1 MSRQLA
7 FAPAPDAATHFR
19 LTVFGAVL
27 HLLEQRP
34 DACADLPFLAAYQ
47 AEIARLAGRDTA
59 PRAAEW
65 AAALDGIGSDAALP
79 FSRLAR
85 AGFAPLARQLLATL
99 AMIEEDPALAYLV
112 EPDGGLPTLGGLVAQ
127 WRTGAE
133 GDRAAAVRDALRDLE
148 AAGLVE
154 VADPEVLRG
163 DRRLRLPGPLL
174 DVLAGA
180 PPRLD
185 SARFEACVALPEP
198 ADWIAPDAEAID
210 PVRLGALIASD
221 PARLILV
228 RGPGRNGRRML
239 LRAAARVAGLD
250 VLIVPQAMLTDP
262 AQWRCAAATAHLA
275 GAMLIAAVEPAP
287 GETLTIPA
295 HPLFTGPI
303 GIAIG
308 ASGSIRQEGLATTLA
323 IDLSLPDADARA
335 RQWRA
340 CGLGA
345 IASELT
351 TLSMTLGNIACA
363 ARGTA
368 AAAELAGRP
377 GAPTRDD
384 VRAAARSLRDA
395 RLDALATPVDRRGEP
410 EPLFL
415 DPRERQEFDAL
426 LLRSRH
432 RERLGA
438 DLGNGRG
445 VRALFAGASGTGK
458 TLAARHIA
466 ARLSK
471 DLYRIDLAATVS
483 KYIGETEKCLDRA
496 LSAAEE
502 LDVVLLLDEGDAL
515 MARRT
520 DVGSSNDRY
529 ANLETNFLL
538 QRIES
543 FEGIILVTTNDVER
557 IDQAFARR
565 LDAVLTFRSPDAV
578 MRRDILSRQLGEH
591 DVSTW
596 LIDDVACRCV
606 LTGGQLRNVALHARL
621 LAMERDSGLD
631 DAALRAAL
639 EREYRKT
646 GAFCPLKP
654 LLAAAG

>member
-1 MSRQLA
+1 
-7 FAPAPDAATHFR
+7 
-19 LTVFGAVL
+19 
-27 HLLEQRP
+27 
-34 DACADLPFLAAYQ
+34 
-47 AEIARLAGRDTA
+47 
-59 PRAAEW
+59 
-65 AAALDGIGSDAALP
+65 
-79 FSRLAR
+79 
-85 AGFAPLARQLLATL
+85 
-99 AMIEEDPALAYLV
+99 
-112 EPDGGLPTLGGLVAQ
+112 
-127 WRTGAE
+127 
-133 GDRAAAVRDALRDLE
+133 
-148 AAGLVE
+148 
-154 VADPEVLRG
+154 
-163 DRRLRLPGPLL
+163 
-174 DVLAGA
+174 
-180 PPRLD
+180 
-185 SARFEACVALPEP
+185 
-198 ADWIAPDAEAID
+198 
-210 PVRLGALIASD
+210 
-221 PARLILV
+221 
-228 RGPGRNGRRML
+228 
-239 LRAAARVAGLD
+239 
-250 VLIVPQAMLTDP
+250 
-262 AQWRCAAATAHLA
+262 
-275 GAMLIAAVEPAP
+275 
-287 GETLTIPA
+287 
-295 HPLFTGPI
+295 
-303 GIAIG
+303 
-308 ASGSIRQEGLATTLA
+308 
-323 IDLSLPDADARA
+323 
-335 RQWRA
+335 
-340 CGLGA
+340 
-345 IASELT
+345 
-351 TLSMTLGNIACA
+351 
-363 ARGTA
+363 
-368 AAAELAGRP
+368 
-377 GAPTRDD
+377 

-466 ARLSK
+466 ARLGK

-591 DVSTW
+591 DVSAW

>member
-1 MSRQLA
+1 MSRPLT
-7 FAPAPDAATHFR
+7 FSVSLDAATHFR
-19 LTVFGAVL
+19 LTVFGAIL

-34 DACADLPFLAAYQ
+34 ELPAEFPFLAGYR
-47 AEIARLAGRDTA
+47 AEIARLAGRDTL
-59 PRAAEW
+59 PLAAEW
-65 AAALDGIGSDAALP
+65 ADALEKIGTDTALP

-85 AGFAPLARQLLATL
+85 AGFTPLARQLLATL
-99 AMIEEDPALAYLV
+99 AMIEEDPALAYLI
-112 EPDGGLPTLGGLVAQ
+112 EPEGGLPTLGGLVAQ

-133 GDRAAAVRDALRDLE
+133 NDRAAAVRDALHDLE
-148 AAGLVE
+148 TAGLIE
-154 VADPEVLRG
+154 VADSEALRG
-163 DRRLRLPGPLL
+163 ERRLRLPGPLL
-174 DVLAGA
+174 DVLAGS

-185 SARFEACVALPEP
+185 GARFEARAALPQPEE
-198 ADWIAPDAEAID
+198 WIAPSAEATD

-221 PARLILV
+221 PARLVLV

-239 LRAAARVAGLD
+239 LRAAARAAGLD
-250 VLIVPQAMLTDP
+250 ALTVPQAMLTDP
-262 AQWRCAAATAHLA
+262 AQWRCAAAAAHLA

-287 GETLTIPA
+287 GETLSIPA
-295 HPLFTGPI
+295 HPLFAGPV
-303 GIAIG
+303 GVAIG
-308 ASGSIRQEGLATTLA
+308 ASGTIRQEGLSTTLA
-323 IDLSLPDADARA
+323 INLPLPDADARA
-335 RQWRA
+335 RQWLG

-345 IASELT
+345 LAGELT

-368 AAAELAGRP
+368 AEAELAGRP
-377 GAPTRDD
+377 GAPIRTD

-395 RLDALATPVDRRGEP
+395 RLDALATSIDRRGEP

-415 DPRERQEFDAL
+415 DPRESQEFDAL
-426 LLRSRH
+426 LLRARH
-432 RERLGA
+432 RERLGL
-438 DLGNGRG
+438 DLGHGRG

-466 ARLSK
+466 ARLDK

-520 DVGSSNDRY
+520 DIGSSNDRY

-538 QRIES
+538 QRIET

-557 IDQAFARR
+557 IDQSFARR
-565 LDAVLTFRSPDAV
+565 LDAVLTFRAPDAL
-578 MRRDILSRQLGEH
+578 MRREIFSRQLGDH
-591 DVSTW
+591 VASAW
-596 LIDDVACRCV
+596 LLDDIACRCV

-621 LAMERDSGLD
+621 VAMERGGPPD
-631 DAALRAAL
+631 DAALRAAI

-654 LLAAAG
+654 MLAAAG

>member
-1 MSRQLA
+1 MTRPLV
-7 FAPAPDAATHFR
+7 FPATIDAATHFR

-27 HLLEQRP
+27 HLIEQRP
-34 DACADLPFLAAYQ
+34 DACADFPFLAGYQ
-47 AEIARLAGRDTA
+47 VEIARMAGRAAA
-59 PRAAEW
+59 PSATEW
-65 AAALDGIGSDAALP
+65 ASALDAIDIASPLP
-79 FSRLAR
+79 FVRLVR
-85 AGFAPLARQLLATL
+85 AGFTPLARQLLATL
-99 AMIEEDPALAYLV
+99 AMIEEDPSLAYLI
-112 EPDGGLPTLGGLVAQ
+112 EPEGGLPTLGGLVAQ
-127 WRTGAE
+127 WRTGVDS
-133 GDRAAAVRDALRDLE
+133 DRASGVRDALRDLE
-148 AAGLVE
+148 TAGLID
-154 VADPEVLRG
+154 VADPEALRG
-163 DRRLRLPGPLL
+163 ERRLRLSGSLL

-185 SARFEACVALPEP
+185 GARFEACADLPRPEE
-198 ADWIAPDAEAID
+198 WIAPGGDAID

-221 PARLILV
+221 PARLVVI

-250 VLIVPQAMLTDP
+250 ILTVPQTMLTDP
-262 AQWRCAAATAHLA
+262 AQWRGAAAAAHLA
-275 GAMLIAAVEPAP
+275 GAMLIAAVEPAS
-287 GETLTIPA
+287 GETLSIPA
-295 HPLFTGPI
+295 HPLFAGPV

-308 ASGSIRQEGLATTLA
+308 ASGTIRQEGLAVTLA
-323 IDLSLPDADARA
+323 IDLPLPDDAART
-335 RQWRA
+335 RQWQA
-340 CGLGA
+340 CGLGDLTA
-345 IASELT
+345 ELGT
-351 TLSMTLGNIACA
+351 MSMTLGNIACA

-368 AAAELAGRP
+368 AAAELAGRSP
-377 GAPTRDD
+377 APQRAD

-395 RLDALATPVDRRGEP
+395 RLDALATPIDRRGEP

-415 DPRERQEFDAL
+415 DPRESQEFDAL
-426 LLRSRH
+426 LLRARH
-432 RERLGA
+432 REWLGLE
-438 DLGNGRG
+438 LGSGRG

-466 ARLSK
+466 ARLDK

-520 DVGSSNDRY
+520 DIGSSNDRY

-557 IDQAFARR
+557 IDQSFARR
-565 LDAVLTFRSPDAV
+565 LDAVLTFRAPDAL
-578 MRRDILSRQLGEH
+578 MRHEILSHQLGEH
-591 DVSTW
+591 AVGAW
-596 LIDDVACRCV
+596 LLDDIACRCV

-621 LAMERDSGLD
+621 LAMQNDGRTD
-631 DAALRAAL
+631 DAALRAAI

-654 LLAAAG
+654 ALAVAS